1 MQSAAAELVPHPD
14 SPREAVR
21 AVAARIALAR
31 DGGWRLHFRVDGTMS
46 RLRWPDRGPAERADG
61 LWQHSCFEAFLR
73 ADGDDGYHEFNFATN
88 GAWAAWRFAAR
99 RSGRA
104 SPELPAPVIEVERS
118 AGYLDMSVALAA
130 AALPLP
136 AGAPGVHAGLAAVI
150 EDDAGRLSYWAL
162 AHAGPQPD
170 FHDPAGFAIALPLR

>member
-14 SPREAVR
+14 SPSEAVR

-46 RLRWPDRGPAERADG
+46 LLRWPDRGPAERSDG

-88 GAWAAWRFAAR
+88 GAWAAWRFAAL
-99 RSGRA
+99 RSGRE
-104 SPELPAPVIEVERS
+104 SPGLAAPAIEVKRGAEC
-118 AGYLDMSVALAA
+118 LEMSVALAA
-130 AALPLP
+130 AAIPLP
-136 AGAPGVHAGLAAVI
+136 AGALCVRAGLAAVI
-150 EDDAGRLSYWAL
+150 EDAGGRLSYWAV
-162 AHAGPQPD
+162 AHPGPRPD
-170 FHDPAGFAIALPLR
+170 FHDPAGFALSLPLR